1 MSYVW
6 LSGICT
12 LTTVHLPKATPQGL
26 TRGSASL
33 PPPGAHTSERQLGHW
48 VWLPAERA
56 HLLSAA
62 EVFGSILNIQS
73 RSVTSEW
80 EDTSLASWS
89 GLREAYSS
97 GTLVLQLV
105 TCNLES
111 FFSSFQIWVF
121 LYTVLQFSVPFAL
134 SVTLSSHGSQYP
146 ST

>member
-1 MSYVW
+1 MW
-6 LSGICT
+6 
-12 LTTVHLPKATPQGL
+12 
-26 TRGSASL
+26 L
-33 PPPGAHTSERQLGHW
+33 PP
-48 VWLPAERA
+48 ERA

-62 EVFGSILNIQS
+62 EVFRSILNIRS

-80 EDTSLASWS
+80 EDTSLASWT

-97 GTLVLQLV
+97 RAQVLQLV

-121 LYTVLQFSVPFAL
+121 LYTVLQFSVPFTL

-146 ST
+146 STQGSAPLTLSSHLVAESGALGEISDTVLIPQTSQLPSAALAN